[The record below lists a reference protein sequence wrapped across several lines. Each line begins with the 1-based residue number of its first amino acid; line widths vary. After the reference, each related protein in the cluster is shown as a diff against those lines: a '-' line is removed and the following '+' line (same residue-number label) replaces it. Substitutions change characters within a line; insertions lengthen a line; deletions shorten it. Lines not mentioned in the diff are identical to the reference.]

1 MDRFPPMDLLDI
13 GSDDAAYQQ
22 FVSYERGSGMVI
34 CDRKNPD
41 AWIQSELA
49 VDVER

>member
-1 MDRFPPMDLLDI
+1 MDRFPPTDLLDI

-22 FVSYERGSGMVI
+22 FVSYRRDSATVI

-41 AWIQSELA
+41 AWLQSDLA

>member
-1 MDRFPPMDLLDI
+1 MDRIPSTDLLDI

-22 FVSYERGSGMVI
+22 FVSYERGSATVI

-41 AWIQSELA
+41 AWIRSELA
-49 VDVER
+49 VNVEQ